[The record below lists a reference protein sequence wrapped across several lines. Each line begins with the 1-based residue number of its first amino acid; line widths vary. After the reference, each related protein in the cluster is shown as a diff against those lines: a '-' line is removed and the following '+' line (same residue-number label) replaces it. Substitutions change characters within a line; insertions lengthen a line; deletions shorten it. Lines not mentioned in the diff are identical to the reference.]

1 MSVDTDTVNQL
12 INCKIRKFIHR
23 EQSKDL
29 FKREVGKNEK
39 LDWRIFVSPLY
50 EDFFQTARDNK
61 TACAHGIPY
70 IPP

>member
-12 INCKIRKFIHR
+12 INCKIRKFNHR

-61 TACAHGIPY
+61 TACAHGTPY